1 MKNLTERA
9 MLGLPNI
16 RRDLGLE
23 TDMQRDMRLM
33 QQGDVMGQTL
43 SQGLPAPIANLSA
56 GILRNIPGITD
67 NVRQLGVQS
76 GMSGLQTESELF
88 DRALAG
94 YDGTKEGQARVVQSL
109 TAINPEYGAMMAQAL
124 DQRNAQIEK
133 NDMERDLL
141 KIRELEAENR
151 LTNLGLE
158 KDKLLKQSENE
169 ASDLISQDALNNS
182 YIELAN
188 ATSNPVLK
196 ALANN
201 AAVGSL
207 EASEFNTVLNAY
219 NNTVTP
225 ERETTIREMTEQLM
239 AQTTD
244 GESVYATREDAEAF
258 AKGIVNGTIKVDVD
272 PVTKTVVQ
280 TNLLTG
286 EAIEIKLDSPEVAMN
301 TDFEGETLWSNRE
314 LLSGFANTVGAAVD
328 VPLAIV
334 GLEESVDKTRA
345 DARQTLNSAL
355 SGLRRAFDNDDRL
368 TGVEINKFAEEINL
382 APRLFDDP
390 ALWAERAIS
399 VDRTLRNKEGDIRA
413 ELDSDNPDNN
423 RRQELLNQRQSIA
436 SFRQILGVPDIIDIA
451 RVSADNI
458 DSITPNELKF
468 IVDRASR
475 KTLLEYEKNYPE
487 MEDLIAQKLEAIE

>member
-88 DRALAG
+88 EKALSG
-94 YDGTKEGQARVVQSL
+94 YDGTPAGQARVVQSL

-124 DQRNAQIEK
+124 DQRNAQITK
-133 NDMERDLL
+133 NETENKLL
-141 KIRELEAENR
+141 NIRQKEAENR
-151 LTNLGLE
+151 LINLGLQEQNLLNESESKNSE
-158 KDKLLKQSENE
+158 KETQEE
-169 ASDLISQDALNNS
+169 LNNS
-182 YIELAN
+182 YRELAN
-188 ATSNPVLK
+188 STSNPVLQ

-201 AAVGSL
+201 AANGNFK
-207 EASEFNTVLNAY
+207 ASQFNTILNAY

-225 ERETTIREMTEQLM
+225 EKETTIREMTDQLM
-239 AQTTD
+239 AQTTN
-244 GESVYATREDAEAF
+244 GELVYQSRAEAEAF
-258 AKGIVNGTIKVDVD
+258 AKGIVNGTIKVNVD

-280 TNLLTG
+280 TNILTG
-286 EAIEIKLDSPEVAMN
+286 EAVEISIDSPEVAIN
-301 TDFEGETLWSNRE
+301 TDFEGKTLWSNRE

-451 RVSADNI
+451 RVSAENI

-487 MEDLIAQKLEAIE
+487 MEDLIAQKLEDIK